1 MVRIFQELNEGP
13 SRTRDPTDAC
23 VYEVEIPA
31 GLLNGALKD
40 GEAAS
45 KSGIIMRH
53 EGDGK
58 FAMQWRKDPPVTA
71 VPPAKR
77 ERRRWKPSSCSADV
91 ESSDHG
97 PTKPRTGQR
106 PPRSIPTLKPSCA

>member
-53 EGDGK
+53 EGDGR
-58 FAMQWRKDPPVTA
+58 FAM
-71 VPPAKR
+71 
-77 ERRRWKPSSCSADV
+77 
-91 ESSDHG
+91 
-97 PTKPRTGQR
+97 
-106 PPRSIPTLKPSCA
+106 